1 MCFGENSNGGI
12 KETCQTLFLNH
23 YKHCISITTMPMV
36 NKTGRKMTYLE
47 ATLIYKV
54 TLTFKKEV
62 L

>member
-47 ATLIYKV
+47 ATLIYK
-54 TLTFKKEV
+54 KEV